1 LPLNS
6 PAPLQSP
13 APTRSRPD
21 KPAAAA
27 TIPHACCRRLQPKRE
42 QPNQRYGDVLSSCI
56 DRAKWEEVVEATD
69 DVAGQLWSYGSSS
82 FHGHNDKVSEAATG
96 DIDYSLILIEP
107 TTLTLIVG
115 PESQY
120 MAGPRRRI
128 RASFTF
134 NNIRYNFVVTDPWV
148 EAKYFAG
155 NDGRYEINESRI
167 CISLPEIFNGTSTK
181 LVATVITPERCT
193 EK

>member
-1 LPLNS
+1 
-6 PAPLQSP
+6 
-13 APTRSRPD
+13 
-21 KPAAAA
+21 
-27 TIPHACCRRLQPKRE
+27 
-42 QPNQRYGDVLSSCI
+42 VLTKI
-56 DRAKWEEVVEATD
+56 
-69 DVAGQLWSYGSSS
+69 GQELRTKIFLLFDELIVILLRKYQ
-82 FHGHNDKVSEAATG
+82 KVSEAATG